1 MNFSA
6 GKQYVSVSVC
16 KENKDDYN
24 EVFFY
29 LLASSKSSSQE
40 RRFSKLRS
48 PGGEN
53 IREVVE
59 CSHSAK
65 NQQRDLENI
74 EETRDWGCHSSN
86 WKREASEIF
95 LSAIEKYK
103 IIDIFIFILIISKRY
118 QYLVLSISY
127 LVWEFSNETELQ
139 SYWIN
144 APLNN
149 SKPFAIFY

>member
-1 MNFSA
+1 MYLCQFVNE
-6 GKQYVSVSVC
+6 K
-16 KENKDDYN
+16 KDDYN

-29 LLASSKSSSQE
+29 LFATSKSSSQE

-74 EETRDWGCHSSN
+74 EETRDPRMPLIKLKEESFRN
-86 WKREASEIF
+86 
-95 LSAIEKYK
+95 
-103 IIDIFIFILIISKRY
+103 IFI
-118 QYLVLSISY
+118 
-127 LVWEFSNETELQ
+127 SNRG
-139 SYWIN
+139 I
-144 APLNN
+144 
-149 SKPFAIFY
+149 

>member
-1 MNFSA
+1 MYLCQFV
-6 GKQYVSVSVC
+6 K
-16 KENKDDYN
+16 KIKMITTMF
-24 EVFFY
+24 FFY

-74 EETRDWGCHSSN
+74 EETRDPRMPFIKLKEESFRN
-86 WKREASEIF
+86 
-95 LSAIEKYK
+95 
-103 IIDIFIFILIISKRY
+103 IFI
-118 QYLVLSISY
+118 
-127 LVWEFSNETELQ
+127 SNRG
-139 SYWIN
+139 I
-144 APLNN
+144 
-149 SKPFAIFY
+149 

>member
-24 EVFFY
+24 EVFFIY
-29 LLASSKSSSQE
+29 WPPVGSSQE

-48 PGGEN
+48 SGGGN

-74 EETRDWGCHSSN
+74 EETRDPRMPFIKLKEGSLRN
-86 WKREASEIF
+86 
-95 LSAIEKYK
+95 
-103 IIDIFIFILIISKRY
+103 IFISK
-118 QYLVLSISY
+118 
-127 LVWEFSNETELQ
+127 
-139 SYWIN
+139 
-144 APLNN
+144 
-149 SKPFAIFY
+149 KGK